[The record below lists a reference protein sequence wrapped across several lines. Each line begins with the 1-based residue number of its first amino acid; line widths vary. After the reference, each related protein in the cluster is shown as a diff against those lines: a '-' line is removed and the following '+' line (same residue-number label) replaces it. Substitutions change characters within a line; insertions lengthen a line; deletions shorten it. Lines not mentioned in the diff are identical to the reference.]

1 MRNHWLEWE
10 RLTQVRSSFGERCSA
25 SSADERQVPI
35 QTSLVDWSLTTKD
48 QIRWLNAHNASVQE
62 ALMPLLDGDQ
72 DVEARDW
79 LKRACKPKK
88 IWPWT
93 GA

>member
-1 MRNHWLEWE
+1 MEWE
-10 RLTQVRSSFGERCSA
+10 RLTQVGFFDCNGSQGELA
-25 SSADERQVPI
+25 ERPQVPI
-35 QTSLVDWSLTTKD
+35 QTSLVDWTLTTKD
-48 QIRWLNAHNASVQE
+48 QIRWLNDHNTAVE
-62 ALMPLLDGDQ
+62 AALMPLLDGDG
-72 DVEARDW
+72 DADARDW